1 MKRTTVYALVLVLA
15 PFCHLNAQGDQQEAQ
30 KKWMEYMTP
39 GPIQQMLAK
48 ADGEWDAAIQLWMS
62 PGAPVEKS
70 TATCTNRM
78 LLGGRY
84 QESKYSNSMFMGK
97 PFEGM
102 GWLAYDNAKKVFVSS
117 WIDNMGSGMLVQT
130 GTWDEGT
137 KTINFS
143 GKMVDPMSGKDIDV
157 RQTLQWIDD
166 NHQKM
171 EMFSQ
176 MGGKEFKTMEIALVR
191 K

>member
-1 MKRTTVYALVLVLA
+1 MKRTTVYALVLALA

-39 GPIQQMLAK
+39 GPVHQMLAK
-48 ADGEWDAAIQLWMS
+48 ADGEWNADISLWMA
-62 PGAPVEKS
+62 PGAPATKS
-70 TATCTNRM
+70 TATCTSRM
-78 LLGGRY
+78 IMGGRY
-84 QESKYSNSMFMGK
+84 QESKFSNSMFMGM
-97 PFEGM
+97 PFEGT
-102 GWLAYDNAKKVFVSS
+102 GWLAYDNAKKMFVSS
-117 WIDNMGSGMLVQT
+117 WIDNMGSGMLIQT

-143 GKMVDPMSGKDIDV
+143 GKSVDPMTGKDMDM

-171 EMFSQ
+171 EMYMQ
-176 MGGKEFKTMEIALVR
+176 MGGKEFKSMEIALTR